1 VDSSFCQQ
9 IIKQIADKGEIN
21 MARAKKRTFEK
32 DYTQIPNETI
42 RAVEIKDNENP
53 ISLEAFALIANLFSY
68 PDSWEL
74 HKTELYKRFAFNKET
89 SVRRAWNELVK
100 AGYIVEYKFRNG
112 KKWEYEYVYNILPYT
127 EEQREIIRQEGIEDY
142 GEIWGLDFQDLK
154 TKTSKCRLQNQDIIN
169 KDLKKNELKKNT
181 SKKKT
186 LDDDDKEPFEIN
198 IFAFKEFK
206 KDFEDNFPNTFD
218 EAFYGRIIEHMTK
231 LELDFITYPEAVE
244 QLKYMAEQREKGLI
258 IADSAKYFVGGIELR
273 RTSRAAA
280 MDKAKL
286 RRAEKE
292 LKARKEKQEKK
303 QEHSNPVPFYNW
315 LEQ

>member
-1 VDSSFCQQ
+1 
-9 IIKQIADKGEIN
+9 

-42 RAVEIKDNENP
+42 RAVELKDNDNP

-68 PDSWEL
+68 PVTWDL

-127 EEQREIIRQEGIEDY
+127 EEQKRIIWQEGIDDY
-142 GEIWGLDFQDLK
+142 GEIWGLDFQDSK
-154 TKTSKCRLQNQDIIN
+154 TKTSNCRPQKQDVIK
-169 KDLKKNELKKNT
+169 KDLKKDELKKNT
-181 SKKKT
+181 LKKKP
-186 LDDDDKEPFEIN
+186 LNNDDDEKEPFEIN
-198 IFAFKEFK
+198 FFAFNEFK

-218 EAFYGRIIEHMTK
+218 EAFYGRIIEIMTEK
-231 LELDFITYPEAVE
+231 QIDFITYPEAVE
-244 QLKYMAEQREKGLI
+244 QLKYMAQQKEKGLL
-258 IADSAKYFVGGIELR
+258 IADSAKFFVGGIELR
-273 RTSRAAA
+273 RTSRVAAIE
-280 MDKAKL
+280 KAQL
-286 RRAEKE
+286 RKAEKE
-292 LKARKEKQEKK
+292 LKARKEKQEKE
-303 QEHSNPVPFYNW
+303 QEQTKRVPFYNW